1 MSRTYVIMAKENY
14 PGATIKEICRCNG
27 NAQDIR
33 NALSDYT
40 VTGSQGTRI
49 YKFNHVEILEVSARK
64 PREARAQMKKP
75 MKNIHAHSGKPDAN
89 QLKTVFDQIDVMRKI
104 HDDAMRAADGEQAAQ
119 GPAAQARPSLS
130 QRKLEA
136 EQP

>member
-1 MSRTYVIMAKENY
+1 MKSYVIMAKENY

-27 NAQDIR
+27 NAKVIR
-33 NALSDYT
+33 DALADYT

-64 PREARAQMKKP
+64 PKEARAQMKKP

-119 GPAAQARPSLS
+119 GPAAQARPPLP

-136 EQP
+136 EP